1 MRPTRAPV
9 TAGLAPRRV
18 VDAPTMA
25 ISNAAG
31 SRVSR
36 ETRQLLT
43 AALIALVALWI
54 FARIRFPGQPP
65 VANPIPL
72 LSQLG
77 APRFANLAA
86 EIAELQG
93 RLSSTWLAVPV
104 SRGDDSEGGSGHLT
118 AIRLDRDTAV
128 TLLRSGDRL
137 SNPDDLVAS
146 DRVTGVAVVRAH
158 GASAGIDVPR
168 WNGAALDA
176 PRYVM
181 STVGTRGGVSLRPVL
196 VGSLREAYSAWWP
209 GAIWAVPDGTDL
221 APSAFVFT
229 TSGELAGLVV
239 REPIGLAIVPWDIL
253 LAEATRLRAK
263 AGSQPV
269 DVGIEVR
276 PLTAALARATSAT
289 GGVVVS
295 WVDPRGPAAKLVA
308 VGDVIETLD
317 AQPISHTREWDVA
330 SGRLSEGVATLGV
343 RRRGQSMD
351 VLVTLPGVSASSAAM
366 SLGLRMRDVPGLGTS
381 VVQVDIRSAASSA
394 GLQEGDV
401 ITLAGSVR
409 APRASQIENAFRAA
423 RPGDAVLLAVTRGST
438 HLVMG
443 LVK

>member
-1 MRPTRAPV
+1 MP
-9 TAGLAPRRV
+9 
-18 VDAPTMA
+18 
-25 ISNAAG
+25 ISNAVG

-65 VANPIPL
+65 AANPIPSL

-77 APRFANLAA
+77 APRFANLAG

-93 RLSSTWLAVPV
+93 RLSGAWLAVPV
-104 SRGDDSEGGSGHLT
+104 SRGDETEGGPGHLT
-118 AIRLDRDTAV
+118 AIRLERDTAV
-128 TLLRSGDRL
+128 MLLRSGERL
-137 SNPDDLVAS
+137 SNQDDLIAS
-146 DRVTGVAVVRAH
+146 DRVTGVAIVRAR
-158 GASAGIDVPR
+158 GGSAGVDVPR
-168 WNGAALDA
+168 WNAAALDA
-176 PRYVM
+176 PRYLM
-181 STVGTRGGVSLRPVL
+181 STVGNPGGVSLRPVL
-196 VGSLREAYSAWWP
+196 VGSLHEVYSAWWP
-209 GAIWAVPDGTDL
+209 GSIWAVPEGTDL

-229 TSGELAGLVV
+229 TSGEIAGLVV
-239 REPIGLAIVPWDIL
+239 REPIGLAIVPWDTL
-253 LAEATRLRAK
+253 LAEATRLRTQ

-276 PLTAALARATSAT
+276 PLTAALARATGAT
-289 GGVVVS
+289 AGVVVA
-295 WVDPRGPAAKLVA
+295 WVDSRGPAAKLVS

-343 RRRGQSMD
+343 RRRGKSMD
-351 VLVTLPGVSASSAAM
+351 VLVTLPGVSASSAAS
-366 SLGLRMRDVPGLGTS
+366 SLGLRMRDVPGVGTT
-381 VVQVDIRSAASSA
+381 VVQLDARSAAGIA

-409 APRASQIENAFRAA
+409 APRASQIENAFKTA
-423 RPGDAVLLAVTRGST
+423 RSGDAILLAVTRGRT
-438 HLVMG
+438 HLVVG